1 MSFAAIRTV
10 ARGHE
15 MVAQGWAAF
24 ERTCTEVGVGELPQL
39 LQYVKTHT
47 TPTPT
52 ATPVKEEEEEPMDVG
67 VKKEEAIVE
76 KPIHV
81 SFGGQTV
88 EYRCGNCDVAPKKS
102 KSGMDAHIRS
112 VHKKKALLCSSV
124 RFYVQ
129 FRFFEQAHEGAQLEP
144 SFCHLWVMS
153 QLPHPWGFNHFIF
166 FKAHFLSVN
175 VFQGEGGIVCYWTVV
190 NQGDGIAFNE
200 LLYIRWGGIKDVH
213 GGWDMGG

>member
-1 MSFAAIRTV
+1 MGLNEFMSKTSKIQCMEFNSVNGMHVEDVEDIKIHVLLSFAAICTV

-24 ERTCTEVGVGELPQL
+24 EKTCTEVGVGELPQL

-88 EYRCGNCDVAPKKS
+88 EYRCGNCDIAPKKS

-112 VHKKKALLCSSV
+112 VHTKKALLCS
-124 RFYVQ
+124 
-129 FRFFEQAHEGAQLEP
+129 
-144 SFCHLWVMS
+144 FC
-153 QLPHPWGFNHFIF
+153 
-166 FKAHFLSVN
+166 
-175 VFQGEGGIVCYWTVV
+175 
-190 NQGDGIAFNE
+190 AFSTYNFDSLNRHMKE
-200 LLYIRWGGIKDVH
+200 H
-213 GGWDMGG
+213 N

>member
-1 MSFAAIRTV
+1 MEFNSVNGMHVEDIKIHVLLSFAAIRTV

-24 ERTCTEVGVGELPQL
+24 EKTCTEVGVGELPQL

-52 ATPVKEEEEEPMDVG
+52 ATPVKEEEEEEPMDVG

-88 EYRCGNCDVAPKKS
+88 EYRCG
-102 KSGMDAHIRS
+102 
-112 VHKKKALLCSSV
+112 
-124 RFYVQ
+124 
-129 FRFFEQAHEGAQLEP
+129 
-144 SFCHLWVMS
+144 SF
-153 QLPHPWGFNHFIF
+153 
-166 FKAHFLSVN
+166 
-175 VFQGEGGIVCYWTVV
+175 
-190 NQGDGIAFNE
+190 
-200 LLYIRWGGIKDVH
+200 
-213 GGWDMGG
+213 